1 MLRREGEDLVFRL
14 ALWDGLDGDVSF
26 RIDRSALRR
35 GAKRERGRSESVTY
49 AHQTVL
55 RHPARVLALV
65 ALRGAAAHVEE
76 AEGWLA
82 AVAVRFE
89 DGV

>member
-1 MLRREGEDLVFRL
+1 MLAFI
-14 ALWDGLDGDVSF
+14 S
-26 RIDRSALRR
+26 DRSAPRR
-35 GAKRERGRSESVTY
+35 GGKRERGRSESVTY

-82 AVAVRFE
+82 AVGVRFE